1 MGFEGVGF
9 DTSTQPTLDYLSVG
23 FCSSTQPTNLRVL
36 DFVPQPNLQTTTCIS
51 GKHPEINITTT
62 RARKITAFTPM
73 SSQSNR
79 PLRIELIVSASRPE
93 LLEGLDVWLR
103 LGLLSDSQVKRIS
116 QTYLSC
122 PLPEVVVTPTLP
134 VRRVAH
140 PREVE
145 TPIPTPSLSPLSG
158 IWQSFQDELS
168 VRWLLF
174 LGVFLVVVSSG
185 VLAATQWRNFPAAG
199 QYGVLWGYTIIFWG
213 IGIWARNK
221 SNLKLTSQTLELV
234 ALLLVPVNFW
244 AMDSFGLWRYFWEW
258 IVVIIAACS
267 LTSIIL
273 LNQGIRGDSSR
284 FTSRT
289 LLILCLSYLHWGW
302 HLSGMP
308 LLAVYLG
315 VISTTI
321 FLPKSPIGE
330 RGVTGEL
337 VNETC
342 DSNGNVSASAYSIL
356 PNAPTGSSI
365 VIYAL
370 IVLLA
375 RGIFIFGLPIE
386 QLGLAIAICGWLL
399 ARLGKPP
406 EREAVSSSS
415 FGSQVWDGIGGGL
428 LLIGWLVCIKESF
441 PFQATMV
448 SGLALSF
455 FAQRLEYFSLRR
467 DLAAIFLI
475 GLQSLFLLW
484 RLIPSQLQEIAIAVF
499 TQLTHSSSN
508 AFASFALFPYVII
521 WVGLT
526 DWLYRREKFR
536 LARFGEWLTL
546 MLGVTLTVISTFS
559 PTTQSLNLLLSTI
572 TLAIVNSRR
581 LPVRVSLVYLTHIT
595 GLLTVFS
602 IIYDWFPHL
611 SQVTWAT
618 ILLILMVAE
627 WSIATMGC
635 FWKPKPSQIIQNT
648 AKNILPIPNPQSSS
662 QVRGERQEV
671 TIKTPNTARPI
682 PYSPFPESC
691 WYIGFILAG
700 ISYMLLWNE
709 TFTANFLIPT
719 TSQQFGLLWL
729 LTPLTLTGVAMGTS
743 GNQSRRKEAS
753 WWSIIALIMWQFL
766 TLPFPGV
773 RLISL
778 GVATGMMWFN
788 TRYLKDLAPASIN
801 IGFGLSYVAMLLWEG
816 IPGLGKL
823 SGEDWFLAGAIAII
837 ALWLLQKW
845 LIQRQGTLAALYAQ
859 ASDNWAMAISA
870 LELFLLTLHSS
881 SAYSSAYQDIISSSW
896 QYPTASILIGIAILF
911 RSWKEPTES
920 GFYCINLAF
929 ELAIAE
935 AILLVNGSTLSLG
948 IANIIL
954 GLVTVLLTDW
964 LLQRETIPSKL
975 IIHLQG
981 LPLLYATLGIAL
993 RLVYFTPYTGLLTLG
1008 AALTF
1013 IGVGC
1018 RYSQD
1023 KTISYLGIA
1032 GISIAWYELVIYQ
1045 MLQTPGGSLSDGLTI
1060 LAGLAVA
1067 IAIIYR
1073 LAAWFWQSRRHS
1085 HILNFRITEIETT
1098 AHIHWVIGSI
1108 LILLAATTSLGT
1120 SPKLRGAGI
1129 AISWILALYALI
1141 QGRYPQPRNA
1151 KNPPPSPSS
1160 DLWVYLGLT
1169 EVAITGMYA
1178 RLTWTQ
1184 LSILDPWRLIVASAF
1199 AIFLYQIPW
1208 WRWGWNVIPWQ
1219 RYAIVSPLLTVLTI
1233 WLKGDVISDLNLFAI
1248 ASFYGWV
1255 AKRQVNLRWTYFSLF
1270 FIDWAIARSFDRL
1283 ELTDPLWNAT
1293 LIGLSLLYIAQIDPG
1308 LKTPSQRQTR
1318 HYLYLLG
1325 SGIIC
1330 VVALFY
1336 HQDTGLI
1343 PAIIGIIAIFAG
1355 LGLRIRAFLFI
1366 GTATFL
1372 LTTFYQLVVLSFRYP
1387 FSKWVIGLMVGIL
1400 FISIAANFERRRE
1413 QIISFLQNWVA
1424 QLNNW
1429 A

>member
-1 MGFEGVGF
+1 
-9 DTSTQPTLDYLSVG
+9 
-23 FCSSTQPTNLRVL
+23 
-36 DFVPQPNLQTTTCIS
+36 
-51 GKHPEINITTT
+51 
-62 RARKITAFTPM
+62 M
-73 SSQSNR
+73 SSQPNR

-93 LLEGLDVWLR
+93 LMEGLDVWLR
-103 LGLLSDSQVKRIS
+103 LGLLSDIQVKRIS

-122 PLPEVVVTPTLP
+122 PLPEVVVTPAVPIRQVT
-134 VRRVAH
+134 H

-145 TPIPTPSLSPLSG
+145 TPILTPSLSPISG

-185 VLAATQWRNFPAAG
+185 VLAATQWQNFPAAG

-258 IVVIIAACS
+258 IVVIVATCS
-267 LTSIIL
+267 LTGIIV
-273 LNQGIRGDSSR
+273 LNQAIRDDSSR

-315 VISTTI
+315 VIGTTI
-321 FLPKSPIGE
+321 FLPKSRIGE
-330 RGVTGEL
+330 RGRGGNGKL
-337 VNETC
+337 VNEIR

-356 PNAPTGSSI
+356 PNAPTGSSV

-375 RGIFIFGLPIE
+375 RGIFIFGLPIQ

-406 EREAVSSSS
+406 ETETASS
-415 FGSQVWDGIGGGL
+415 FGSQVWDGIGGGFL
-428 LLIGWLVCIKESF
+428 LVGWLVCIEESF

-448 SGLALSF
+448 SGLGLSF
-455 FAQRLEYFSLRR
+455 FAQRLQYFSLRR
-467 DLAAIFLI
+467 DLAAIFMI

-484 RLIPSQLQEIAIAVF
+484 RLIPAELQQSAIALF
-499 TQLTHSSSN
+499 TQFTHSSTDALLSL
-508 AFASFALFPYVII
+508 ALFPYII
-521 WVGLT
+521 SWVGLT
-526 DWLYRREKFR
+526 DWLYRREKNK

-546 MLGVTLTVISTFS
+546 ILGVTLTVISTLS
-559 PTTQSLNLLLSTI
+559 QTTQSLNLLLSTI
-572 TLAIVNSRR
+572 TLGIVTSRR

-602 IIYDWFPHL
+602 IINEWFPHL

-618 ILLILMVAE
+618 ILLIFMVAE
-627 WSIATMGC
+627 WSLSILQLSTR
-635 FWKPKPSQIIQNT
+635 KNLTPQPPSLQGKGENDSSVFT
-648 AKNILPIPNPQSSS
+648 GRENDSSVFTGRENKNYSPPL
-662 QVRGERQEV
+662 VGEGLGERLKIRIIAAQ
-671 TIKTPNTARPI
+671 IWYR
-682 PYSPFPESC
+682 SC

-709 TFTANFLIPT
+709 TFTSNFIIPS

-743 GNQSRRKEAS
+743 GNQVRRKEAS
-753 WWSIIALIMWQFL
+753 WWSIIALIMVQFL

-788 TRYLKDLAPASIN
+788 ARYLKDLAPASIN

-823 SGEDWFLAGAIAII
+823 SGGDWFLAGAMAII
-837 ALWLLQKW
+837 VLWLLQRW
-845 LIQRQGTLAALYAQ
+845 LIQRHGTLAALYAQ
-859 ASDNWAMAISA
+859 ASDNWALTICGV
-870 LELFLLTLHSS
+870 ELFLLTLHSS
-881 SAYSSAYQDIISSSW
+881 SAYSSAYQDTISGSW
-896 QYPTASILIGIAILF
+896 QYVIASILIGIAILF

-920 GFYCINLAF
+920 GFYGINLAI
-929 ELAIAE
+929 ELAVAE
-935 AILLVNGSTLSLG
+935 GVLLANGSTLSLG

-954 GLVTVLLTDW
+954 GLVTFLLTDW
-964 LLQRETIPSKL
+964 LLKRESISSRL
-975 IIHLQG
+975 IIHIQG
-981 LPLLYATLGIAL
+981 LPLFYASLGILL
-993 RLVYFTPYTGLLTLG
+993 RLSYFTPYTGLLTLS

-1032 GISIAWYELVIYQ
+1032 GISIAWYELVIYL
-1045 MLQTPGGSLSDGLTI
+1045 MLQTPGGSPADGLTI

-1085 HILNFRITEIETT
+1085 HILNFRISEIETT
-1098 AHIHWVIGSI
+1098 AHIHWIIGSV

-1120 SPKLRGAGI
+1120 TPKLKGVGI
-1129 AISWILALYALI
+1129 AISWVLAVYALL
-1141 QGRYPQPRNA
+1141 QGRYPKQGN
-1151 KNPPPSPSS
+1151 KQNLHQNSLPSS
-1160 DLWVYLGLT
+1160 SSDIWVYLGLT

-1255 AKRQVNLRWTYFSLF
+1255 AKRQGNLRWTYFSLF
-1270 FIDWAIARSFDRL
+1270 FIDCAIARSFDRL
-1283 ELTDPLWNAT
+1283 ELIDPLWNAT

-1308 LKTPSQRQTR
+1308 LKTPPQRQTR

-1330 VVALFY
+1330 VVALLY

-1343 PAIIGIIAIFAG
+1343 PAIIGMIAIFTG
-1355 LGLRIRAFLFI
+1355 LGLRVRAFLFV

-1372 LTTFYQLVVLSFRYP
+1372 LTAFYQLVVLSFRYP

-1413 QIISFLQNWVA
+1413 QIISILQNWVA
-1424 QLNNW
+1424 QLSRW

>member
-1 MGFEGVGF
+1 
-9 DTSTQPTLDYLSVG
+9 
-23 FCSSTQPTNLRVL
+23 
-36 DFVPQPNLQTTTCIS
+36 
-51 GKHPEINITTT
+51 
-62 RARKITAFTPM
+62 M
-73 SSQSNR
+73 SSQPNR
-79 PLRIELIVSASRPE
+79 PLRIELIVSASNSE
-93 LLEGLDVWLR
+93 LLRGLDVWLR
-103 LGLLSDSQVKRIS
+103 LGLLSDIQVKRIC

-134 VRRVAH
+134 IRQVTH
-140 PREVE
+140 PRKIE

-258 IVVIIAACS
+258 IVVLVAACS
-267 LTSIIL
+267 LTGIIL
-273 LNQGIRGDSSR
+273 LNQSIRDDSSR

-315 VISTTI
+315 VIGTTI
-321 FLPKSPIGE
+321 FLPQSPIGE
-330 RGVTGEL
+330 RGGNGKL
-337 VNETC
+337 VNETR

-375 RGIFIFGLPIE
+375 RGIFIFGLPME

-406 EREAVSSSS
+406 ETEAPSSSS

-428 LLIGWLVCIKESF
+428 LLVGWLVCVKESF

-448 SGLALSF
+448 SGLGLSF

-484 RLIPSQLQEIAIAVF
+484 RLIPSQLQETAIAIF

-508 AFASFALFPYVII
+508 AFPSLALFPYIII

-526 DWLYRREKFR
+526 DWLYRREKNK

-546 MLGVTLTVISTFS
+546 ILGVTLTAISTVS
-559 PTTQSLNLLLSTI
+559 QTTQSLNLLLSTI
-572 TLAIVNSRR
+572 TLAIVTYRR

-595 GLLTVFS
+595 GLVTVFS
-602 IIYDWFPHL
+602 IINEWFSHL

-648 AKNILPIPNPQSSS
+648 DKNTPQSPS
-662 QVRGERQEV
+662 QIRGERQEV
-671 TIKTPNTARPI
+671 RGKTPHSPLPKTH
-682 PYSPFPESC
+682 SPFPESC
-691 WYIGFILAG
+691 WYIGFVLAG

-709 TFTANFLIPT
+709 TFTSNFIIPST
-719 TSQQFGLLWL
+719 PQEFGLLWL
-729 LTPLTLTGVAMGTS
+729 LTPLTLTGVASRT
-743 GNQSRRKEAS
+743 NQSRRKEAS
-753 WWSIIALIMWQFL
+753 WWSIIALIMVQFL

-823 SGEDWFLAGAIAII
+823 SGGDWFLAGAIAII
-837 ALWLLQKW
+837 ALWLLQNW

-859 ASDNWAMAISA
+859 ASDNWALAISV
-870 LELFLLTLHSS
+870 LELFLFTLHSCLG
-881 SAYSSAYQDIISSSW
+881 YQNTIPGSW
-896 QYPTASILIGIAILF
+896 QYLAGAILIGIAILF

-920 GFYCINLAF
+920 GFYGINLAV

-935 AILLVNGSTLSLG
+935 GILLVNGSSLSLA

-954 GLVTVLLTDW
+954 GFATLLFTDW
-964 LLQRETIPSKL
+964 LLKRESISSKL
-975 IIHLQG
+975 IIHIQG
-981 LPLLYATLGIAL
+981 LPLFYATLGIAL
-993 RLVYFTPYTGLLTLG
+993 RLSYFTPYTGLLTLG

-1013 IGVGC
+1013 IGIGC
-1018 RYSQD
+1018 RYTQEKS
-1023 KTISYLGIA
+1023 ISYLGII
-1032 GISIAWYELVIYQ
+1032 GISIAWYELTIYQ
-1045 MLQTPGGSLSDGLTI
+1045 MLQTPGGSPSDGLTI
-1060 LAGLAVA
+1060 LAGLAAA

-1073 LAAWFWQSRRHS
+1073 LTAWFWQLRRHS

-1120 SPKLRGAGI
+1120 TPKLRGVGI
-1129 AISWILALYALI
+1129 AISWVLAVYALL
-1141 QGRYPQPRNA
+1141 QGRYHKQGNQQ
-1151 KNPPPSPSS
+1151 NLHQNSLPSS
-1160 DLWVYLGLT
+1160 SSSSDFWVYLGLT

-1184 LSILDPWRLIVASAF
+1184 LGILDPWRLIVASAF

-1208 WRWGWNVIPWQ
+1208 WRWGWNIIPWQ

-1255 AKRQVNLRWTYFSLF
+1255 AKRQINLRWTYFSLF
-1270 FIDWAIARSFDRL
+1270 FIDCAIARSFDRL

-1330 VVALFY
+1330 VVALLY

-1355 LGLRIRAFLFI
+1355 LGLRVRAFLFV

-1387 FSKWVIGLMVGIL
+1387 FSKWIIGLMVGIL
-1400 FISIAANFERRRE
+1400 FISIAANFERRRA
-1413 QIISFLQNWVA
+1413 QIISILQNWVS
-1424 QLNNW
+1424 QLSRW